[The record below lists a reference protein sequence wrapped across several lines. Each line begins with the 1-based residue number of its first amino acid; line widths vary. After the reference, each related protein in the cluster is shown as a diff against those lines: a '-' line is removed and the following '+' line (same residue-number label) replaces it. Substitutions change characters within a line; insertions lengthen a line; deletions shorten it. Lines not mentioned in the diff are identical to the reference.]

1 MRVLLINGS
10 PNHDGATAKA
20 LKEMEKIF
28 LEEGIEISS
37 VLVGVNA
44 VRGCVDCG
52 KCREIGRC
60 IFNDLVNE
68 VALEF
73 EKADGL
79 VIASPVYYASA
90 NATLIGLLD
99 RLFHSTR
106 FSKTMKV
113 GAAIATAR
121 RGGITST
128 FDQLNKYFTI
138 SGMPIASGQYWNGF
152 HGSYG
157 DEEQDL
163 EGLQQMRTLARNMVF
178 LMKSIE
184 LGKKEYG
191 LPKREKGIATNFI
204 R

>member
-1 MRVLLINGS
+1 MKVLLINGS
-10 PNHDGATAKA
+10 PNHNGATAKA
-20 LKEMEKIF
+20 LNEMENIF
-28 LEEGIEISS
+28 KEEGIEVSN
-37 VLVGVNA
+37 VLVGASA
-44 VRGCVDCG
+44 VRGCIDCG
-52 KCREIGRC
+52 KCRELC
-60 IFNDLVNE
+60 KCVFNDIVNE
-68 VALEF
+68 VAEKF
-73 EKADGL
+73 EEADGL

-113 GAAIATAR
+113 GAAVATAR
-121 RGGITST
+121 RGGVTAT

-152 HGSYG
+152 HGTYSG
-157 DEEQDL
+157 DEQDQ

-178 LMKSIE
+178 LMRSIE

-191 LPKREKGIATNFI
+191 LPKREKGIYTNFI

>member
-1 MRVLLINGS
+1 MQASKASFASV
-10 PNHDGATAKA
+10 PAT
-20 LKEMEKIF
+20 L
-28 LEEGIEISS
+28 
-37 VLVGVNA
+37 
-44 VRGCVDCG
+44 
-52 KCREIGRC
+52 
-60 IFNDLVNE
+60 
-68 VALEF
+68 
-73 EKADGL
+73 
-79 VIASPVYYASA
+79 ASA

-113 GAAIATAR
+113 GAAVATAR
-121 RGGITST
+121 RGGITAT

-152 HGSYG
+152 HGTYNG
-157 DEEQDL
+157 EEQDL
-163 EGLQQMRTLARNMVF
+163 EGLQQMRTLARNMIF

-191 LPKREKGIATNFI
+191 LPEREKGIATNFI

>member
-1 MRVLLINGS
+1 MKVLLINGS

-20 LKEMEKIF
+20 LREMENIF
-28 LEEGIEISS
+28 KEEGIEVVN
-37 VLVGVNA
+37 VLVGNSA
-44 VRGCVDCG
+44 VRGCIDCG
-52 KCREIGRC
+52 KCRELSRC
-60 IFNDLVNE
+60 VFNDLVND
-68 VALEF
+68 VAIEF
-73 EKADGL
+73 EEADGI
-79 VIASPVYYASA
+79 VIGSPVYYASA

-121 RGGITST
+121 RGGITAT

-152 HGSYG
+152 HKSYSG
-157 DEEQDL
+157 EEQDL
-163 EGLQQMRTLARNMVF
+163 EGLQQMRTLARNMIF

-184 LGKKEYG
+184 LGKKEFG
-191 LPKREKGIATNFI
+191 LPQREKGIATNFI